1 MSQILRI
8 MKTDRLIELFWDV
21 KDNIE
26 ENADGT
32 MSMSVII
39 RPKYGKFF
47 IYVWYFLEIIRDLC
61 KNLTFKKHRI

>member
-1 MSQILRI
+1 
-8 MKTDRLIELFWDV
+8 MKQDKLFRLFWNI
-21 KDNIE
+21 KDEIE

-32 MSMSVII
+32 MLMSVVIS
-39 RPKYGKFF
+39 PKYGKFF